1 METILRHIEVIW
13 ENLPFLMNG
22 LKMTILLS
30 LVSIV
35 ISFFIGLILALL
47 RLSKRRFIRYP
58 ATIYIEVVR
67 ATPLI
72 MVIFWV
78 FFMIPLLTHRPA
90 VPITSALIAFI
101 GFNCTYLAE
110 IVRAGIVSIPKGQ
123 MEAATVTGLSY
134 IQAMTFI
141 ILPQAIKNMLPAL
154 ISRFVAI
161 FKSTS
166 LAYIIGTIE
175 FFRAA
180 IIVNNREFISY
191 EIFAFVAIVYFLC
204 CYGMSLVSGWIE
216 RKLAV
221 GLPQGSTKFYGA

>member
-1 METILRHIEVIW
+1 MNTLLSHIKIIW
-13 ENLPFLMNG
+13 ENLPFLMDG

-30 LVSIV
+30 LITIA
-35 ISFFIGLILALL
+35 ISFFIGVLLALL
-47 RLSKRRFIRYP
+47 KLSKRRLISYP
-58 ATIYIEVVR
+58 TTVYIEVVR

-78 FFMIPLLTHRPA
+78 FFLIPLLIHRP
-90 VPITSALIAFI
+90 VTPITSALIAFI

-110 IVRAGIVSIPKGQ
+110 IVRAGILSIPKGQ
-123 MEAATVTGLSY
+123 MEAATVTGLTY
-134 IQAMTFI
+134 PQAMTYI
-141 ILPQAIKNMLPAL
+141 ILPQALKNMIPAL
-154 ISRFVAI
+154 ISRFVAT

-180 IIVNNREFISY
+180 VIVNNREFISY

-204 CYGMSLVSGWIE
+204 CYGMSLASGWVE
-216 RKLAV
+216 KKLAV
-221 GLPQGSTKFYGA
+221 RQLESRAIVGGV